1 MSRLRGSSPIEAL
14 LAATAG
20 LLMLSALT
28 GALAGGAR
36 ALVRGGARAEVS
48 DTIGLAVEAFLFDIR
63 RAGHDPAGI
72 GVTPVTLARTDRVT
86 LEADLDGD
94 GVIDGASAERVSWV
108 CGTDTRRLSR
118 ILGAQSMPVAGGVI
132 GCGLSYLDG
141 EAEPLAAPPTGL
153 DATDRS
159 RIALVVLDLRLLPRG
174 GGPPVERS
182 VAIALRGRS

>member
-1 MSRLRGSSPIEAL
+1 VSRLRGSSPIEAL
-14 LAATAG
+14 LAATVG

-36 ALVRGGARAEVS
+36 ALVRGGARAEAS
-48 DTIGLAVEAFLFDIR
+48 DTIGLAVEAFLFDLR

-72 GVTPVTLARTDRVT
+72 GVTPVTLARTDRIT

-94 GVIDGASAERVSWV
+94 GVVDGASAEHVSWV
-108 CGTDTRRLSR
+108 CGTSSRRLSR
-118 ILGAQSMPVAGGVI
+118 ILGAQSMPVADGVI

-141 EAEPLAAPPTGL
+141 EETALVPPPSGLGAEE
-153 DATDRS
+153 RS
-159 RIALVVLDLRLLPRG
+159 RIAVVVLDLRLLPRG

-182 VAIALRGRS
+182 LAVALRGRS